1 MSLGSAPTHGQPAHV
16 SRPLLSI
23 TMPTKD
29 RPQLL
34 ARALA
39 SVARAVGPDAN
50 RVELTVSDGSAD
62 EASARAVDRFL
73 ARWAGGHRYVHNR
86 PPLPLVD
93 NMNRAIEL
101 ASGDWV
107 MQLDDDDYLLPG
119 ACEAM
124 LEAIRG
130 ARPEEAVMLFG
141 VDIVNADG
149 VRSRS
154 QRFRR
159 QQYLEPAQALKR
171 LLRNSS
177 FAREP
182 AVLVRRTALER
193 EGLFDPR
200 VGGATDTDMWVRL
213 FARYG
218 VRCLPITTCAYTIHE
233 AAATTGMWNPDV
245 IASLGEIFDRAAA
258 TGVVPEATLRRWQ
271 ADFLH
276 QFILA
281 GAYRRL
287 RMRRRTQAGQV
298 LRLFE
303 LPEVRVLGIS
313 RKWWPVRVAFTAA
326 TAGTSSRQV
335 SHQ

>member
-1 MSLGSAPTHGQPAHV
+1 MNLDSDPISDQSAAA

-29 RPQLL
+29 RPHLL
-34 ARALA
+34 SRALA
-39 SVARAVGPDAN
+39 SVDRAVGSEAD
-50 RVELTVSDGSAD
+50 RVELTVSDGSGD
-62 EASARAVDRFL
+62 DASAQAVELFL
-73 ARWAGGHRYVHNR
+73 AGWAGRHRYVHNR

-101 ASGDWV
+101 ASGTWI
-107 MQLDDDDYLLPG
+107 MQLGDDDHMLPG
-119 ACEAM
+119 AVGVM
-124 LEAIRG
+124 LEVIG
-130 ARPEEAVMLFG
+130 SARPEEAVLLFG

-149 VRSRS
+149 VRTRT
-154 QRFRR
+154 QHFRR
-159 QQYLEPAQALKR
+159 EQYLKPAQALER
-171 LLRNSS
+171 LLSKSS
-177 FAREP
+177 FVREP
-182 AVLVRRTALER
+182 AVVVRRVALER
-193 EGLFDPR
+193 EGLFDPS
-200 VGGATDTDMWVRL
+200 VGGATDTDMWVKL

-218 VRCLPITTCAYTIHE
+218 VRCFPTTTCAYTIHQ

-245 IASLGEIFDRAAA
+245 VASIGEIFDRAVA
-258 TGVVPEATLRRWQ
+258 TGVVPEARVRRWQ

-287 RMRRRTQAGQV
+287 RIRRRGEASQV

-303 LPEVRVLGIS
+303 LPEVRALGGS

-326 TAGTSSRQV
+326 TAGASSR
-335 SHQ
+335 